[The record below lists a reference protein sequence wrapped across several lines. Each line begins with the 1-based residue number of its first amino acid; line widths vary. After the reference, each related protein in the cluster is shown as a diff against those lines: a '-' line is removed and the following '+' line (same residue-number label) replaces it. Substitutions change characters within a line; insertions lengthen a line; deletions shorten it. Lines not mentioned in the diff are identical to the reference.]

1 MHFAGL
7 NRCRKSCR
15 LRWLNY
21 LKPNIKRGNFA
32 ADEVDL
38 MLRLHKLLG
47 NRQVSLANS
56 SNSKHRMSL
65 VRVFISE
72 NAIISNFIFPKYYFI
87 NSTIPFYI
95 TSDLSKLYF
104 FFSILF
110 KYNFLFLFLTL
121 SLFFLLSFSLN
132 LQHRPQQIKP
142 KQFNTQSPPQPPR
155 HHHATTNTQSPPHI
169 LAPPTGPSN
178 QNQNQNHTH
187 STLTNQNQNQNQYFT
202 PTKPDTHTTHITA
215 RSLIQGRSQDPELGG
230 GNSIKRKY
238 YEILRKKN

>member
-104 FFSILF
+104 FFPFYLNIIFYSFFL
-110 KYNFLFLFLTL
+110 LFLFSFYSL
-121 SLFFLLSFSLN
+121 SPSTS
-132 LQHRPQQIKP
+132 
-142 KQFNTQSPPQPPR
+142 S
-155 HHHATTNTQSPPHI
+155 
-169 LAPPTGPSN
+169 TGHN
-178 QNQNQNHTH
+178 
-187 STLTNQNQNQNQYFT
+187 
-202 PTKPDTHTTHITA
+202 
-215 RSLIQGRSQDPELGG
+215 R
-230 GNSIKRKY
+230 
-238 YEILRKKN
+238 